1 MEDFGKMHIL
11 YVEDDAPSGRLL
23 QSIAQAAGYD
33 VHVVGTGREFL
44 VALANEKPDVLI
56 VDLHL
61 PDVSGLDLV
70 AKARQR
76 LPDTPALVVPASNAV
91 DDAVK
96 AIQASAIDY

>member
-1 MEDFGKMHIL
+1 
-11 YVEDDAPSGRLL
+11 
-23 QSIAQAAGYD
+23 
-33 VHVVGTGREFL
+33 L
-44 VALANEKPDVLI
+44 VALASEQPDVLI

-76 LPDTPALVVPASNAV
+76 LPDAPVLVVTASDAV

-96 AIQASAIDY
+96 AIQAAHRLPE